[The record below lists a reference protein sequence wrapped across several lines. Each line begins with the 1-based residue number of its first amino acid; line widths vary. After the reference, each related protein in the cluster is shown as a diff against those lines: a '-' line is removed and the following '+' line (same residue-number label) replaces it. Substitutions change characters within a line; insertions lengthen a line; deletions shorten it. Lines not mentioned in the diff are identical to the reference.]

1 MGWLIK
7 REEASL
13 TPFGTY
19 PGARTIEELMKNGII
34 VLDKTPGPTSHQV
47 DAWIKDILEINK
59 CSHGGTL
66 V

>member
-7 REEASL
+7 KHEASL

-19 PGARTIEELMKNGII
+19 PGARTLEEHIKNGII
-34 VLDKTPGPTSHQV
+34 ILDKPSSPTSHQI
-47 DAWIKDILEINK
+47 DRWIKEILEINK